1 MADALRQYSSLSS
14 SSDSSEVN
22 AALGKIINAGPEVFD
37 NGTRISL
44 IELLLKDIDACAQNI
59 KSNSLKI
66 SVRSVPQAVLALK
79 MLCRNPVGSDLITRP
94 PTLSTLISAAER
106 FKDTPNATSEI
117 LRCIANGLL
126 LIPDSRS
133 VFVTKEVG
141 GGPAVLG
148 MLERETSP
156 DLVFVTSRLLFLS
169 TASSVTAGDF
179 IKGLVEGK
187 VSKNGQ
193 NVIDILAQK
202 LDVLLSL
209 VVLGTPMAREAM
221 SEMLKFGFNLL
232 CFYPRI
238 VGVQESR
245 DDWDST
251 DTHAAWPRQ
260 LEGILP
266 SLLRTFNSLPLA
278 SPSPITP
285 PMTQLIHSLIM
296 IPVSAPLHQKWFPQ
310 PVLSST
316 QASHASKP
324 SSTTSTPVSKGS
336 PTLSQISASE
346 PSPKEVK
353 TGKIDRALSLLSA
366 CSRPSQS
373 PPPNSSNSQDTL
385 MHAYNILDVTFTHYL
400 PEALDPDDASVR
412 VKCKRDDTTLDELV
426 TPLVLLITR
435 LCIGDETSR
444 ARLRDWLIPPNLDRA
459 SPLEARPDTLGRC
472 LRLLGSVYHANLKKA
487 VGEMMYAMCDS
498 DASILASQVG
508 YGNVAGF
515 LFSKGVMSPP
525 TQSSTSSSAG
535 YGPSTSSSGA
545 PINPITGIAQQPTSV
560 PDMTD
565 EEKEREAEKLF
576 VLFDRLEKSGAI
588 QPDQNPI
595 RKAAEQGKLG

>member
-1 MADALRQYSSLSS
+1 MADVLKQYSSLSS
-14 SSDSSEVN
+14 SSESSEVN
-22 AALGKIINAGPEVFD
+22 AVLGKIINAGPEVFD

-44 IELLLKDIDACAQNI
+44 IELLLKDINARAQNI
-59 KSNSLKI
+59 KSNDLKI
-66 SVRSVPQAVLALK
+66 SIKDVAHAILALK
-79 MLCRNPVGSDLITRP
+79 VLGRNPVGSDLITRP
-94 PTLSTLISAAER
+94 STLSILISAAEA
-106 FKDTPNATSEI
+106 FKDTPNATSEV

-126 LIPDSRS
+126 LISDSRS
-133 VFVTKEVG
+133 TFVNKEVG

-148 MLERETSP
+148 ILERETSP
-156 DLVFVTSRLLFLS
+156 DLIFVTSRLLFLS
-169 TASSVTAGDF
+169 TASSATAGDF
-179 IKGLVEGK
+179 IKDLVEGK

-193 NVIDILAQK
+193 NVVNILAQK
-202 LDVLLSL
+202 LDALLSL

-221 SEMLKFGFNLL
+221 SEMLKFGFNVL

-251 DTHAAWPRQ
+251 DAHGAWPRQ

-266 SLLRTFNSLPLA
+266 PLLRTFNSLPPTY
-278 SPSPITP
+278 PSPITP

-310 PVLSST
+310 PIPPSSQVT
-316 QASHASKP
+316 YASK
-324 SSTTSTPVSKGS
+324 SSSATISPASKGI
-336 PTLSQISASE
+336 PT
-346 PSPKEVK
+346 PSMAVALDSSLKEVK

-366 CSRPSQS
+366 CSRPLRS
-373 PPPNSSNSQDTL
+373 PPPNSSIQDTL
-385 MHAYNILDVTFTHYL
+385 LHAYNIMDVTLARYL
-400 PEALDPDDASVR
+400 PDALDPDDASVR
-412 VKCKRDDTTLDELV
+412 EKCKRDDTTLDELV
-426 TPLVLLITR
+426 TPLVLLIAR
-435 LCIGDETSR
+435 ICIGDEASR
-444 ARLRDWLIPPNLDRA
+444 ARLRAWLIPLDLDRTN
-459 SPLEARPDTLGRC
+459 PLEARPDALGRC

-487 VGEMMYAMCDS
+487 VGEMMYAMCDL

-525 TQSSTSSSAG
+525 PQPSTSSNAV
-535 YGPSTSSSGA
+535 YGPSTSSTGA
-545 PINPITGIAQQPTSV
+545 PINPITGIAQQPVTV
-560 PDMTD
+560 TDMTD